1 MWLSMESKDTM
12 PLETWYPPLARRP
25 DMMHTY
31 LVSVSMVWTCTL
43 LWVWER
49 TASCWAHF
57 KQRPPTR
64 LEAPAAR
71 RDSLCF
77 NLSLRSSQ
85 VFWYSTKS
93 FLKGRGKI
101 LGNVQGKVQCFQM
114 KHQREL
120 PPPSV
125 VWTHGLTYPSLEHRG
140 TAPLLYYVENAIR
153 EHYSG
158 NTGSSPNFRFYLK
171 SPSFC
176 SICKWITS
184 LYLRSVNWDSRRSL
198 FASYVNFS
206 LSCEWGKKA
215 HFGNAC
221 FHKTI

>member
-1 MWLSMESKDTM
+1 M
-12 PLETWYPPLARRP
+12 PLETRYPPLARRP

-31 LVSVSMVWTCTL
+31 LVSVSMVWMCTL

-93 FLKGRGKI
+93 FLKERGKI
-101 LGNVQGKVQCFQM
+101 LGNVRGKVQCFQM
-114 KHQREL
+114 KQQRER

-125 VWTHGLTYPSLEHRG
+125 VWHMVSP
-140 TAPLLYYVENAIR
+140 APVWSTED
-153 EHYSG
+153 
-158 NTGSSPNFRFYLK
+158 
-171 SPSFC
+171 C
-176 SICKWITS
+176 SIALLHRKCYQVT
-184 LYLRSVNWDSRRSL
+184 L
-198 FASYVNFS
+198 F
-206 LSCEWGKKA
+206 W
-215 HFGNAC
+215 
-221 FHKTI
+221 

>member
-125 VWTHGLTYPSLEHRG
+125 VWTHGLAYPSLEHRG

-158 NTGSSPNFRFYLK
+158 NTGSSPNIRFYLK
-171 SPSFC
+171 PILLLHLQMDNVTLPQKC
-176 SICKWITS
+176 QLRLQKVALCLICEFQPLLWMGQEST
-184 LYLRSVNWDSRRSL
+184 LWQCL
-198 FASYVNFS
+198 FS
-206 LSCEWGKKA
+206 
-215 HFGNAC
+215 
-221 FHKTI
+221 